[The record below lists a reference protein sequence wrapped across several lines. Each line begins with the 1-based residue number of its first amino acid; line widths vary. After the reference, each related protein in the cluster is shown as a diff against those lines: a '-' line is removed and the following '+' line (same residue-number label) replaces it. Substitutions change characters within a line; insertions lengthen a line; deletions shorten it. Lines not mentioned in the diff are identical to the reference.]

1 MTSQITAP
9 GLGFSLARFDTA
21 SGVLAKSEFQVEA
34 AAPAC
39 FVIHPDGRHLYAS
52 NSIKTFQGQP
62 AGAVSAYAIDP
73 PTGRLTLLNQQPS
86 GGADANYVELDS
98 TGRYLFVANYEGGNI
113 AAFALRP
120 DGSIG
125 ECTASFRHTGSSVN
139 PQRQKHAYAHSI
151 KIDPTN
157 RFVLVGDLGLDK
169 VSVYRFNARDGSM
182 QPNEPPFVQV
192 PPGSGPRHLT
202 FHPNCAEIRMRPDGK
217 FLYASNRGHDSLAV
231 FAIDAKTGRL
241 TVVERVPTQGKLP
254 RKLRVRSNQPLA
266 AGHHGS
272 DNAVVFRI
280 DENTGRLTQSGPPVP
295 APHLGDHVNEPAIG

>member
-52 NSIKTFQGQP
+52 NSIKTFQRQP

-98 TGRYLFVANYEGGNI
+98 TGRYLFIANYEGGNI

-125 ECTASFRHTGSSVN
+125 ERTASFRHTGSSVN

-169 VSVYRFNARDGSM
+169 VSIYRFNARDGSM

-217 FLYASNRGHDSLAV
+217 FLYASNRGHDTYGRPFCVASPIPLFLPGLLLV
-231 FAIDAKTGRL
+231 FAASLGGGEVTARLDAYWKR
-241 TVVERVPTQGKLP
+241 
-254 RKLRVRSNQPLA
+254 
-266 AGHHGS
+266 
-272 DNAVVFRI
+272 
-280 DENTGRLTQSGPPVP
+280 
-295 APHLGDHVNEPAIG
+295 